1 MTDKKQ
7 IFTFNK
13 LELANIW
20 YFLLIIIIIFLLL
33 LFIIIVIITWTIIL
47 FISLD
52 TRNN

>member
-20 YFLLIIIIIFLLL
+20 YFLLIIIIFLLL
-33 LFIIIVIITWTIIL
+33 LFIIIIIITWTIIL